1 MIRTDWVP
9 SGYTE
14 NITIREATE
23 ADMPYL
29 LQFEQGVI
37 TAERPFDPTIKEG
50 DINYYDLNL
59 MLTAPHIYLV
69 VAELDGQPI
78 GSGYA
83 RIEQAKKL
91 YYKHKQH
98 AYLGFMYVV
107 PQHRGKGINKLV
119 IETLK
124 QWAISQK
131 INELILEVYYD
142 NAPAIKAY
150 EKFGFSK
157 NMIEMR
163 MGL

>member
-1 MIRTDWVP
+1 
-9 SGYTE
+9 
-14 NITIREATE
+14 
-23 ADMPYL
+23 
-29 LQFEQGVI
+29 
-37 TAERPFDPTIKEG
+37 
-50 DINYYDLNL
+50 
-59 MLTAPHIYLV
+59 
-69 VAELDGQPI
+69 
-78 GSGYA
+78 
-83 RIEQAKKL
+83 
-91 YYKHKQH
+91 
-98 AYLGFMYVV
+98 
-107 PQHRGKGINKLV
+107 V